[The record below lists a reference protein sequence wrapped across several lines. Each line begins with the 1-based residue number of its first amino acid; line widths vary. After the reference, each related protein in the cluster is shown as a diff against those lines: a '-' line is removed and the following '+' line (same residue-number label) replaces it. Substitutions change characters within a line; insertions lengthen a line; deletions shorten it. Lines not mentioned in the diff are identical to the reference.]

1 MRKTPLYGFH
11 QVNGHL
17 AEYAGFEMPMWYR
30 GAVEEHLAVRNA
42 CGVFDVS
49 HMGRLIIMG
58 KEAVNFLDCILTNSC
73 IDLEPLVARQAFL
86 CNSSGGIIDDI
97 MVFRLEQ
104 ERFLLIVNAINTR
117 KDVKW
122 MGKNVAD
129 FDVVIEDMTSE
140 VPMITVQGPK
150 ALQILQTLSEADL
163 SALRRL
169 HAAWIPLS
177 NRVVLVSRT
186 GYTGEDGFEA
196 YIFQGKEA
204 GEVVRTLWD
213 GILEAGKGLGIEPCG
228 LVARDSLRLEAGL
241 CLNGNELDEETTPI
255 EAGLKY
261 GVSLEG
267 RRFVGKEALSRQLE
281 NGLDR
286 VRVGLR
292 MIGRG
297 VPRKGMEIVAD
308 GKRVGFVTSGTFSPL
323 LIIGIGMGY
332 VPPEYSEA
340 GTEIGVMIRRRVIKA
355 EIVKLP
361 FYDESRYG
369 WRRKKK

>member
-1 MRKTPLYGFH
+1 M
-11 QVNGHL
+11 
-17 AEYAGFEMPMWYR
+17 
-30 GAVEEHLAVRNA
+30 
-42 CGVFDVS
+42 
-49 HMGRLIIMG
+49 
-58 KEAVNFLDCILTNSC
+58 
-73 IDLEPLVARQAFL
+73 
-86 CNSSGGIIDDI
+86 
-97 MVFRLEQ
+97 
-104 ERFLLIVNAINTR
+104 
-117 KDVKW
+117 
-122 MGKNVAD
+122 
-129 FDVVIEDMTSE
+129 
-140 VPMITVQGPK
+140 
-150 ALQILQTLSEADL
+150 
-163 SALRRL
+163 
-169 HAAWIPLS
+169 
-177 NRVVLVSRT
+177 
-186 GYTGEDGFEA
+186 
-196 YIFQGKEA
+196 
-204 GEVVRTLWD
+204 
-213 GILEAGKGLGIEPCG
+213 
-228 LVARDSLRLEAGL
+228 
-241 CLNGNELDEETTPI
+241 NGNELDEETTPI

-261 GVSLEG
+261 GVSLEE